1 MVETKTDYKLQGKK
15 NRKSGADFERRV
27 RADLNSK
34 GWIVD
39 KWTNNVELPKKEC
52 VGKYIGCGKKFDEF
66 KYKCGTYHN
75 ESGYDYT
82 TLCDACKMGKLV
94 KAKNKWAGPNRPM
107 MMGAGFCDFIAFKLV
122 PDVLVNTPTTPT
134 FKVNHLYE
142 VIGVEC
148 KVNGYLKPE
157 EKEKCKWLLD
167 NYIFSKILIASKTK
181 EGRKIV
187 INYKEF
193 K

>member
-1 MVETKTDYKLQGKK
+1 MIEKKTDYKLQGKK

-39 KWTNNVELPKKEC
+39 KWGNNVVFCNPIITAEK
-52 VGKYIGCGKKFDEF
+52 D
-66 KYKCGTYHN
+66 
-75 ESGYDYT
+75 
-82 TLCDACKMGKLV
+82 KLV
-94 KAKNKWAGPNRPM
+94 KYEIEGKLIQAKCKWSGPRRPM
-107 MMGAGFCDFIAFKLV
+107 MMGAGFPDFIAFKYLEGNSS
-122 PDVLVNTPTTPT
+122 DNNYARD
-134 FKVNHLYE
+134 FYE

-157 EKEKCKWLLD
+157 EKEKCQWLLD
-167 NYIFSKILIASKTK
+167 NNIFSKILIAYKEK

-187 INYKEF
+187 VKYKEF
-193 K
+193 EQCK